1 MVLHFSMYNFKNMQF
16 WAITLEKKIKRA
28 LELKIKRGVKI
39 VQCIN
44 KLRLLENIENQGI
57 SIFRPISAIVS
68 FSRQ

>member
-44 KLRLLENIENQGI
+44 NDCSKTLNIKEFLFLDLFQ
-57 SIFRPISAIVS
+57 
-68 FSRQ
+68 QL